1 MKAFSLKNVKKY
13 NLNNDKGSTLIT
25 VIVVVAFMSILATI
39 LIYLVGENYKTKIY
53 DLKTKESFYEAEI
66 VVERL
71 KSSLT
76 KDVIEA
82 SKNAYITTAIDY
94 SQGVDEN
101 VRATTYFLSFKKEFD
116 KTWDNH
122 WNRVDEDGHPSVE
135 LNLKSLFGNDISVT
149 SPDHFTIDVN
159 GRTLDCT
166 ISSAF
171 DETSYPLRSTPLS
184 TFQVFDSDKQVVS
197 YYIND
202 FEITV
207 KDKKTDYISVIRTS
221 FQITPPQ
228 LNWGGTVTNSDK
240 ELDYSK
246 SVKYY
251 NYIKS

>member
-1 MKAFSLKNVKKY
+1 MKTFSSKNMKKN
-13 NLNNDKGSTLIT
+13 NLNNDRGSTLIT

-39 LIYLVGENYKTKIY
+39 LIYIVGENYKTKIY

-82 SKNAYITTAIDY
+82 SKNAYVATAIDY
-94 SQGVDEN
+94 SQSLDEN
-101 VRATTYFLSFKKEFD
+101 VRATSYFLSFKDEFD

-122 WNRVDEDGHPSVE
+122 WNRTDSEGNPSPE
-135 LNLKSLFGNDISVT
+135 LNMKSLFGNDISYV
-149 SPDHFTIDVN
+149 SANHFTIDVN

-166 ISSAF
+166 ISPSFGKA
-171 DETSYPLRSTPLS
+171 SYPLRTVPLGS
-184 TFQVFDSDKQVVS
+184 FQVFDSNKQVVS

-207 KDKKTDYISVIRTS
+207 KDLKTDYISVIRTS

-228 LNWGGTVTNSDK
+228 LNWGGTVTNDDK
-240 ELDYSK
+240 KLDYSK